1 MGKRNRVVNRTR
13 RNNGEGSIYQ
23 RPDGRWTG
31 MATVGYDE
39 DGKQLRKAV
48 YGKSRLEVVQKL
60 SELTSR
66 IANNNLDYVTN
77 NNLEDLMKEWMLV
90 FKKQTVT
97 PRTFEGNFRNFKLHI
112 APKIGKMKIYE
123 VNTMVV
129 QKLLNEMLEQGYSL
143 ASTRKV
149 KFLINQFYE
158 YAIENKL
165 TNENPAIKTKVKS
178 AERKIYDSENQYK
191 AIPPEVRDKFI
202 TALNKHDLLK
212 PFCMT
217 MLFGGLRI
225 GEVLALRWENLD
237 MKNKTLKIEYGVTV
251 VPKFDEEGNVLER
264 ITVISDTKTTC
275 SVREIPLPDILI
287 DALEEY
293 KKRQWIIGQENNIDL
308 LAKNSLIFPNNDGS
322 VRTYSGMKS
331 IFKRFLKANDLT
343 GYGIHFHGLR
353 HTYSNMLFENNE
365 NPKVVQALLGHKSVK
380 TTISTYNSVD
390 KSYFKKATDLFNREY
405 GVNSEKV
412 KNNDSEM
419 VANLNDEQVDKL
431 LELLEKRKQEKEKPE
446 PAQET
451 QKEEPEV
458 GSYEWE
464 REQRRKRRKEK
475 DFEM

>member
-1 MGKRNRVVNRTR
+1 
-13 RNNGEGSIYQ
+13 
-23 RPDGRWTG
+23 
-31 MATVGYDE
+31 
-39 DGKQLRKAV
+39 
-48 YGKSRLEVVQKL
+48 
-60 SELTSR
+60 
-66 IANNNLDYVTN
+66 
-77 NNLEDLMKEWMLV
+77 
-90 FKKQTVT
+90 
-97 PRTFEGNFRNFKLHI
+97 
-112 APKIGKMKIYE
+112 
-123 VNTMVV
+123 
-129 QKLLNEMLEQGYSL
+129 
-143 ASTRKV
+143 
-149 KFLINQFYE
+149 
-158 YAIENKL
+158 
-165 TNENPAIKTKVKS
+165 
-178 AERKIYDSENQYK
+178 
-191 AIPPEVRDKFI
+191 
-202 TALNKHDLLK
+202 
-212 PFCMT
+212 

-264 ITVISDTKTTC
+264 VTVISDTKTTC

-293 KKRQWIIGQENNIDL
+293 KKRQWIIGQENNVDL

-353 HTYSNMLFENNE
+353 HTYSNILFENNE

-431 LELLEKRKQEKEKPE
+431 LELLEKRKQ
-446 PAQET
+446 
-451 QKEEPEV
+451 
-458 GSYEWE
+458 
-464 REQRRKRRKEK
+464 
-475 DFEM
+475 

>member
-1 MGKRNRVVNRTR
+1 MGKRNRIVNRTR

-23 RPDGRWTG
+23 RADGRWSG

-39 DGKQLRKAV
+39 NGKQMRKAV
-48 YGKSRLEVVQKL
+48 YGKTRLEVVQKL
-60 SELTSR
+60 SELTNR

-77 NNLEDLMKEWMLV
+77 NNVENLMKEWMLV

-123 VNTMVV
+123 VSTMVV
-129 QKLLNEMLEQGYSL
+129 QKLLNEILEQGYSL
-143 ASTRKV
+143 ATTRKV

-178 AERKIYDSENQYK
+178 TERKIYDSENQYK
-191 AIPPEVRDKFI
+191 AIPPEVRDRFI
-202 TALNKHDLLK
+202 TALNSHDLLK
-212 PFCMT
+212 PFCLT
-217 MLFGGLRI
+217 MMFGGLRV
-225 GEVLALRWENLD
+225 GEVLALRWEDLD

-251 VPKFDEEGNVLER
+251 VPKFDEEGNIKER
-264 ITVISDTKTTC
+264 VTVVSDTKTAC

-287 DALEEY
+287 NALEEY
-293 KKRQWIIGQENNIDL
+293 KKRQWIIGREHNVDL
-308 LAKNSLIFPNNDGS
+308 LDKKSLIFPNNDGS
-322 VRTYSGMKS
+322 VRTYYGMRC
-331 IFKRFLKANDLT
+331 IFKRFLKTNNLT

-405 GVNSEKV
+405 GTNGERPKEKAT
-412 KNNDSEM
+412 EM
-419 VANLNDEQVDKL
+419 ISNLNDEQVNKL
-431 LELLEKRKQEKEKPE
+431 LQLLEKRKQEKE
-446 PAQET
+446 Q
-451 QKEEPEV
+451 EEPIQEV
-458 GSYEWE
+458 KQNEPKFDSYEWE

>member
-1 MGKRNRVVNRTR
+1 MGKENRVVSKTR
-13 RNNGEGSIYQ
+13 RANNEGSIYQ
-23 RPDGRWTG
+23 RKDGRWAG

-165 TNENPAIKTKVKS
+165 TNENPSIKTKVKS

-202 TALNKHDLLK
+202 TALNKHD
-212 PFCMT
+212 
-217 MLFGGLRI
+217 
-225 GEVLALRWENLD
+225 
-237 MKNKTLKIEYGVTV
+237 
-251 VPKFDEEGNVLER
+251 
-264 ITVISDTKTTC
+264 
-275 SVREIPLPDILI
+275 
-287 DALEEY
+287 
-293 KKRQWIIGQENNIDL
+293 
-308 LAKNSLIFPNNDGS
+308 
-322 VRTYSGMKS
+322 
-331 IFKRFLKANDLT
+331 
-343 GYGIHFHGLR
+343 
-353 HTYSNMLFENNE
+353 
-365 NPKVVQALLGHKSVK
+365 
-380 TTISTYNSVD
+380 
-390 KSYFKKATDLFNREY
+390 
-405 GVNSEKV
+405 
-412 KNNDSEM
+412 
-419 VANLNDEQVDKL
+419 
-431 LELLEKRKQEKEKPE
+431 
-446 PAQET
+446 
-451 QKEEPEV
+451 
-458 GSYEWE
+458 
-464 REQRRKRRKEK
+464 
-475 DFEM
+475 